1 MSYGEIRCHICGV
14 SFNIGRIRT
23 SNEPFS
29 AGWHGLLY
37 PTHGYVP
44 SPENQND
51 FCPSDAGC
59 LVMPRAHIPKHSFAE
74 VLNGMDGFQD
84 GMDDIEGDNDYIMQE
99 SEYDELYEYDTPMA
113 SDTDDDLADDY
124 EHDSDGKPHLS
135 PDAPSEE
142 LYSRFLHMLENSSE
156 DFKMLSQH
164 INPKHPPSEGQLI
177 WGRPRFEHIAGGL
190 GCKLNSICP
199 EYAGYNGHAISAE
212 DMKSCNTLQCLILKN
227 PQWRAEPGD
236 QDFEMNGH
244 YFLSGLTEAVPTR
257 HSADTQVFPVRH
269 GMSSPHADNI
279 MWLPDEDQEYVMP
292 FHPTCLEV
300 FKRASLH
307 RHGRIDIDGL
317 ADWWALEATYD
328 EFHRFPRHPAVSWE
342 EVWRHKDGD
351 EFLAANPCFITQL
364 PTILETASRIG
375 HKTVD
380 DSCAFAVDGISNSL
394 TDVFSQLPWELRAQ
408 ILLELGS
415 QDVANLRLASR
426 TFRHLPQSFFRS
438 HTLRHMPWLWEAW
451 STLDYSFWAT
461 TTANDLKFKKQSQRE
476 RLADLQVAIDAL
488 TEEGRQGDDL
498 PNLND
503 AAITAVR
510 NAVHGIESEATY
522 VTTPAPYLSFNK
534 TDWYRLRYE
543 LARNQSQLLGLKNR
557 QRIWKDC
564 EEILD
569 RIGRY
574 RREGTIVAGQRVDP
588 QATAQAY
595 FNEER
600 RRNRA
605 WAAYCEAGRHGDFS
619 VDDWA

>member
-59 LVMPRAHIPKHSFAE
+59 L
-74 VLNGMDGFQD
+74 
-84 GMDDIEGDNDYIMQE
+84 
-99 SEYDELYEYDTPMA
+99 
-113 SDTDDDLADDY
+113 
-124 EHDSDGKPHLS
+124 
-135 PDAPSEE
+135 

-476 RLADLQVAIDAL
+476 RLADLQIAIDAL
-488 TEEGRQGDDL
+488 TE
-498 PNLND
+498 
-503 AAITAVR
+503 
-510 NAVHGIESEATY
+510 EATY

-574 RREGTIVAGQRVDP
+574 RREGKIVAGQRVDP